1 MNEQASIVRSEWL
14 LMAMVGVLLCAQV
27 SQAQTTSI
35 ISSGL
40 NAQVSHT
47 AGYPNYDIT
56 AARGRATARI
66 SSTALGTSASG
77 LRTPRFLNEANPHTT
92 NILSRVTAITD
103 SRLG

>member
-14 LMAMVGVLLCAQV
+14 LMAMVGVLLCAPV

-47 AGYPNYDIT
+47 AG
-56 AARGRATARI
+56 
-66 SSTALGTSASG
+66 
-77 LRTPRFLNEANPHTT
+77 
-92 NILSRVTAITD
+92 
-103 SRLG
+103 